1 MAHGN
6 HLKQMLIIGAVL
18 LVGLLALGV
27 PTGSALVTAAVLA
40 SPIGMAAMMFFM
52 MRGTQGHG
60 ADHTS
65 AHPPTTAP
73 APVRTPVGP
82 QE

>member
-40 SPIGMAAMMFFM
+40 CPIGMAAMMFFM
-52 MRGTQGHG
+52 MRGTQGHS

-73 APVRTPVGP
+73 APVRTPAGP